1 MNDSSHLT
9 MDSDFLGPMLA
20 TVRPSD
26 TTPGPH
32 PSSTS
37 LDYLGILLTG
47 TYSFTNGDIA
57 ASDAWMEAIGMYLA
71 APHNTTIDP
80 NATLLQPTHSPCI
93 HRW

>member
-1 MNDSSHLT
+1 MIDSSHLT
-9 MDSDFLGPMLA
+9 MDSDFLDPMLA

-37 LDYLGILLTG
+37 LDYLSILLTG
-47 TYSFTNGDIA
+47 TYSLTNGIA

-71 APHNTTIDP
+71 QHN
-80 NATLLQPTHSPCI
+80 N
-93 HRW
+93 

>member
-1 MNDSSHLT
+1 
-9 MDSDFLGPMLA
+9 MDSDFLGLMLA

-37 LDYLGILLTG
+37 LDYLGILLAG

-57 ASDAWMEAIGMYLA
+57 ASDAWMEAISMYPA
-71 APHNTTIDP
+71 VPHKTTIDP
-80 NATLLQPTHSPCI
+80 TAILLQPPHSPCVR
-93 HRW
+93 RW